1 MAKEKNNTSQSLSF
15 GPNKTWNLKQIKNLK
30 QKHMETVQAIKQRFE
45 IIGNDP
51 KLNRAIEKA
60 IQVAPTDIS
69 VMVTGE
75 SGVGKEN
82 IPRIIHSLS
91 HRKHGKYIAVNC
103 GAIPEGTIDSELFGH
118 EKGAFTG
125 ATSTREGY
133 FEVADG
139 GTIFLDE
146 VGELPLTTQVRLLRV
161 LENGEFIKVGS
172 SQVQK
177 TNVRI
182 VAATNVN
189 LFNAIE
195 KGKFRED
202 LYYRLTTVEI
212 TLPPLR
218 ERNDDIH
225 LLFRKFVA
233 DFAHK
238 YKMPPLKLD
247 EDAVQLLQKFRWN
260 GNIRQLRNVAEQISV
275 LETNRDISMATL
287 QSYLPTEG
295 SNLPSVISDSKKE
308 SDFSTERD
316 ILYKVLF
323 DMRSD
328 LNDLKKLTL
337 ELMKNG
343 TKVQDINPNLIQ
355 KIYGSQENESE
366 IDFEEEPRTAVM
378 TPAAR
383 EDNYQMQDDNYLFA
397 ETIEEEEIL
406 RLEQKEIEMI
416 KKSLEKNKG
425 KRKAAA
431 DELGISERTLY
442 RKIKQFD
449 L

>member
-1 MAKEKNNTSQSLSF
+1 
-15 GPNKTWNLKQIKNLK
+15 
-30 QKHMETVQAIKQRFE
+30 MESVQTIKQRFE

-51 KLNRAIEKA
+51 KLNRALEKA

-69 VMVTGE
+69 VLVIGE
-75 SGVGKEN
+75 SGVGKES
-82 IPRIIHSLS
+82 IPKIIHALS

-125 ATSTREGY
+125 ATNTREGY

-189 LFNAIE
+189 MQEAIS

-202 LYYRLTTVEI
+202 LYYRLSTVEI
-212 TLPPLR
+212 GLPALR
-218 ERNDDIH
+218 ERKEDIH
-225 LLFRKFVA
+225 LLFRKFA
-233 DFAHK
+233 SDFAQK
-238 YKMPPLKLD
+238 YKMPPIKLEDNAIQYLLKY
-247 EDAVQLLQKFRWN
+247 RWG

-275 LETNRDISMATL
+275 LETNRDISVNTL
-287 QSYLPTEG
+287 MSYIPNEG
-295 SNLPSVISDSKKE
+295 SNLPQIVGQKSE
-308 SDFSTERD
+308 SDFSSERE
-316 ILYKVLF
+316 ILYKILF
-323 DMRSD
+323 DMKAD

-337 ELMKNG
+337 ELMQNG
-343 TKVQDINPNLIQ
+343 SSKVQEANKGLIQ
-355 KIYGSQENESE
+355 RIYGQKEETNPY
-366 IDFEEEPRTAVM
+366 FEEETTLQPIANT
-378 TPAAR
+378 THIQDEF
-383 EDNYQMQDDNYLFA
+383 EDEDDDSNYIFA
-397 ETIEEEEIL
+397 HTIEEEEDSL
-406 RLEQKEIEMI
+406 RLDQKEIELI
-416 KKSLEKNKG
+416 KKALERNKG

>member
-1 MAKEKNNTSQSLSF
+1 
-15 GPNKTWNLKQIKNLK
+15 
-30 QKHMETVQAIKQRFE
+30 MESVQAIKQRFE

-69 VMVTGE
+69 VLVTGE

-82 IPRIIHSLS
+82 IPRIIHALS

-189 LFNAIE
+189 MFDAIQ
-195 KGKFRED
+195 KGRFRED
-202 LYYRLTTVEI
+202 LYYRLSTVEI
-212 TLPPLR
+212 LLPPLR
-218 ERNDDIH
+218 DRKDDIH
-225 LLFRKFVA
+225 LLFRKFSA
-233 DFAHK
+233 DFAQK
-238 YKMPPLKLD
+238 YKMPPIRLED
-247 EDAVQLLQKFRWN
+247 DAVQMLLRYRWS
-260 GNIRQLRNVAEQISV
+260 GNIRQLRNIAEQISV
-275 LETNRDISMATL
+275 LETNRNINAATL
-287 QSYLPTEG
+287 QGYLPESAG
-295 SNLPSVISDSKKE
+295 SSNLPAVVGQPKSD
-308 SDFSTERD
+308 SDFSNERE
-316 ILYKVLF
+316 ILYKILF
-323 DMRSD
+323 DMKAD
-328 LNDLKKLTL
+328 LNDLRKLTL
-337 ELMKNG
+337 ELMQNG
-343 TKVQDINPNLIQ
+343 NSSKVQESNKNLIQ
-355 KIYGSQENESE
+355 RIYGQDVQREN
-366 IDFEEEPRTAVM
+366 FENLPSTQVYQA
-378 TPAAR
+378 PAPVHTDTMEAH
-383 EDNYQMQDDNYLFA
+383 DDDDDGNYLFA
-397 ETIEEEEIL
+397 ETVEEEETL
-406 RLEQKEIEMI
+406 RLEEKEIEMI
-416 KKSLEKNKG
+416 KKALDRNKG

-442 RKIKQFD
+442 RKIKQYD

>member
-1 MAKEKNNTSQSLSF
+1 
-15 GPNKTWNLKQIKNLK
+15 
-30 QKHMETVQAIKQRFE
+30 MENVQAIKQRFE
-45 IIGNDP
+45 IIGNDQ

-69 VMVTGE
+69 VLVTGE
-75 SGVGKEN
+75 SGVGKES
-82 IPRIIHSLS
+82 IPKIIHSLS

-125 ATSTREGY
+125 ATNTREGY

-189 LFNAIE
+189 MLEAIE

-202 LYYRLTTVEI
+202 LYYRLSTVEI
-212 TLPPLR
+212 SLPALR
-218 ERNDDIH
+218 ERRDDIH
-225 LLFRKFVA
+225 LLFRKFA
-233 DFAHK
+233 SDFAHK
-238 YKMPPLKLD
+238 YKMPPIKLD
-247 EDAVQLLQKFRWN
+247 EQAVQYLTKYRWS
-260 GNIRQLRNVAEQISV
+260 GNIRQLRNAAEQISV
-275 LETNRDISMATL
+275 LETNRDISASTL
-287 QSYLPTEG
+287 ISYLPNEG
-295 SNLPSVISDSKKE
+295 TNLPSVINKKSE
-308 SDFSTERD
+308 SDFSSERE
-316 ILYKVLF
+316 ILYKILF
-323 DMRSD
+323 DMKSD

-337 ELMKNG
+337 ELMQNG
-343 TKVQDINPNLIQ
+343 SSKVQETNKGLIQ
-355 KIYGSQENESE
+355 RIYGQKEEPNPY
-366 IDFEEEPRTAVM
+366 FEEEPRMAVIPNEAPQ
-378 TPAAR
+378 TQEEFL
-383 EDNYQMQDDNYLFA
+383 EDDEDESNYIFA
-397 ETIEEEEIL
+397 DTIEEEDSL
-406 RLEQKEIEMI
+406 RLDQKEIELI
-416 KKSLEKNKG
+416 KKALERNKG

>member
-1 MAKEKNNTSQSLSF
+1 
-15 GPNKTWNLKQIKNLK
+15 
-30 QKHMETVQAIKQRFE
+30 METVQAIKQRFE

-69 VMVTGE
+69 VLVSGE

-125 ATSTREGY
+125 ATNTREGY

-146 VGELPLTTQVRLLRV
+146 VGELPLTTQVRLLRI
-161 LENGEFIKVGS
+161 LENGEFLKVGS

-189 LFNAIE
+189 LFDAIE

-202 LYYRLTTVEI
+202 LYYRLSTVDI

-218 ERNDDIH
+218 DRKDDIH
-225 LLFRKFVA
+225 LLFRKFAA

-247 EDAVQLLQKFRWN
+247 DNAVHVLQKFRWS

-275 LETNRDISMATL
+275 LETNRDINATTL
-287 QSYLPTEG
+287 QSYLPVES
-295 SNLPSVISDSKKE
+295 SNLPSVIKNKKNE
-308 SDFSTERD
+308 SDFNTERE

-323 DMRSD
+323 DMKSD
-328 LNDLKKLTL
+328 LHDLKKLTL
-337 ELMKNG
+337 ELMQNG
-343 TKVQDINPNLIQ
+343 SSKVQETNQNLIQ
-355 KIYGSQENESE
+355 KIYGSKSDSE
-366 IDFEEEPRTAVM
+366 IEYEEEPRTAVI
-378 TPAAR
+378 TTQNI
-383 EDNYQMQDDNYLFA
+383 DNNYQETEENYLFA

-406 RLEQKEIEMI
+406 KLEQKEIELI

>member
-1 MAKEKNNTSQSLSF
+1 
-15 GPNKTWNLKQIKNLK
+15 
-30 QKHMETVQAIKQRFE
+30 METVQAIKQRFE

-218 ERNDDIH
+218 ERNEDIH

-247 EDAVQLLQKFRWN
+247 DDAVQLLQKFRWN

-275 LETNRDISMATL
+275 LETNRDITLATL
-287 QSYLPTEG
+287 QSYLPTNEG
-295 SNLPSVISDSKKE
+295 SNLPSVISDKKKE

-323 DMRSD
+323 DMKSD

-378 TPAAR
+378 TPATR
-383 EDNYQMQDDNYLFA
+383 EENYQMQDDNYLFA

>member
-1 MAKEKNNTSQSLSF
+1 
-15 GPNKTWNLKQIKNLK
+15 
-30 QKHMETVQAIKQRFE
+30 METVQAIKQRFE

-218 ERNDDIH
+218 ERNEDIH

-247 EDAVQLLQKFRWN
+247 DDAVQLLQKFRWN

-275 LETNRDISMATL
+275 LETNRDITLATL
-287 QSYLPTEG
+287 RSYLPTEG
-295 SNLPSVISDSKKE
+295 SNLPSVISDKKKD

-323 DMRSD
+323 DMKSD

-343 TKVQDINPNLIQ
+343 NSKVQDINPNLIQ
-355 KIYGSQENESE
+355 KIYGSQENDSE

-383 EDNYQMQDDNYLFA
+383 EDNYRLQDDNNYLDA

>member
-1 MAKEKNNTSQSLSF
+1 
-15 GPNKTWNLKQIKNLK
+15 
-30 QKHMETVQAIKQRFE
+30 MESVQNIKQRFE

-51 KLNRAIEKA
+51 KLNRAVEKA
-60 IQVAPTDIS
+60 MQVAPTDIS
-69 VMVTGE
+69 VLVTGE
-75 SGVGKEN
+75 SGVGKES
-82 IPRIIHSLS
+82 IPKIIHALS

-118 EKGAFTG
+118 EKGSFTG
-125 ATSTREGY
+125 ATSAREGY
-133 FEVADG
+133 FEVANG

-189 LFNAIE
+189 MIEAIE

-202 LYYRLTTVEI
+202 LYYRLSTVEI
-212 TLPPLR
+212 QLPALR
-218 ERNDDIH
+218 ERKDDIH
-225 LLFRKFVA
+225 LLFRKFAA

-238 YKMPPLKLD
+238 YKMPPIKLS
-247 EDAVQLLQKFRWN
+247 EEAVRYLLHYRWS

-275 LETNRDISMATL
+275 LETNREIGLTTL
-287 QSYLPTEG
+287 QSYLPENEK
-295 SNLPSVISDSKKE
+295 SLPQVVGEKKSA
-308 SDFSTERD
+308 SDFSTERE

-323 DMRSD
+323 DMKND

-337 ELMKNG
+337 ELMQNG
-343 TKVQDINPNLIQ
+343 VAKVQETNKSLIQ
-355 KIYGSQENESE
+355 KIYGTTDEKNT
-366 IDFEEEPRTAVM
+366 IFEERNKMQLVPVEEEIEQEEFHD
-378 TPAAR
+378 
-383 EDNYQMQDDNYLFA
+383 EDEENGNYLFA
-397 ETIEEEEIL
+397 EAVEEEETL
-406 RLEQKEIEMI
+406 SLEAKELEMI
-416 KKSLEKNKG
+416 KKALEKNKG

>member
-1 MAKEKNNTSQSLSF
+1 
-15 GPNKTWNLKQIKNLK
+15 
-30 QKHMETVQAIKQRFE
+30 METVQSIKQRFE

-69 VMVTGE
+69 VLVVGE
-75 SGVGKEN
+75 SGVGKES
-82 IPRIIHSLS
+82 IPKIIHSLS

-118 EKGAFTG
+118 EKGSFTG
-125 ATSTREGY
+125 ATGTREGY
-133 FEVADG
+133 FEVANG

-189 LFNAIE
+189 LFDAIE

-202 LYYRLTTVEI
+202 LYYRLSTVDI

-218 ERNDDIH
+218 DRKDDIH
-225 LLFRKFVA
+225 LLFRKFAA
-233 DFAHK
+233 DFAQK
-238 YKMPPLKLD
+238 YKMPPIKLD
-247 EDAVQLLQKFRWN
+247 DYAVQLLQKFRWS

-275 LETNRDISMATL
+275 LETNRDITSSTL
-287 QSYLPTEG
+287 QSYLPAEG
-295 SNLPSVISDSKKE
+295 SNLPSVIKE
-308 SDFSTERD
+308 RKNDSDFNTERE

-323 DMRSD
+323 DMKSD
-328 LNDLKKLTL
+328 LHDLKKLTL
-337 ELMKNG
+337 ELMENG
-343 TKVQDINPNLIQ
+343 GAKVQETNSHLIK
-355 KIYGSQENESE
+355 KIYGTKGDDSE
-366 IDFEEEPRTAVM
+366 IDFEEEPRTAVIT
-378 TPAAR
+378 TPSNTG
-383 EDNYQMQDDNYLFA
+383 NYQVQDNNYQFA
-397 ETIEEEEIL
+397 ESIEEEEVL

-425 KRKAAA
+425 KRKMAA